1 MKSKILIA
9 THNKHKLAE
18 MERILVPMGYE
29 VVTDTDIG
37 ISLTDVEETGTT
49 FIENARIKAESG
61 CKESGLICIADDS
74 GLAVDVLGGAPGVYS
89 ARYSGVH
96 GDDEANIVKLLNELK
111 DVPDEE
117 RTARFMCSICV
128 TFPDG
133 TEVTAEGKCEGKI
146 GYEKR
151 GENGFG
157 YDPVFMMGDNSFA
170 ELSADEKDAIS
181 HRGNALKAL
190 KEKMGFVVVGAE
202 GPKG

>member
-74 GLAVDVLGGAPGVYS
+74 GLAVDALGGAPGVYS
-89 ARYSGVH
+89 ARYSGLH

-111 DVPDEE
+111 GVPDEE

-157 YDPVFMMGDNSFA
+157 YDPVFMVGDKSFA